1 MYVLLLTKSEQKV
14 IGNLFYAPK
23 TLKNPLKPIF
33 TKKYTFTIC
42 VGRIWIV
49 IGYFL
54 FKNETFNG
62 LLKAILVYKKT
73 NSSE

>member
-1 MYVLLLTKSEQKV
+1 MGVEFLAFNVS
-14 IGNLFYAPK
+14 NLFYAPK

-62 LLKAILVYKKT
+62 LLKVIGIQKT

>member
-1 MYVLLLTKSEQKV
+1 MYDLLLTKSEQKV
-14 IGNLFYAPK
+14 IGNWFYAPK

-42 VGRIWIV
+42 VGLIWIV

-62 LLKAILVYKKT
+62 LLKINGIQKT